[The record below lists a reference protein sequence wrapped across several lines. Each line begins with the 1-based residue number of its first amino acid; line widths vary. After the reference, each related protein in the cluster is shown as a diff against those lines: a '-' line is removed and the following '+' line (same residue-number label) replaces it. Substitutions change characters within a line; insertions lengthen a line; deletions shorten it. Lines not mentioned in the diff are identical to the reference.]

1 MKDTPIQ
8 ILDHIY
14 YRDEASLQQTN
25 KFRIASNDSQRMLD
39 KNFSVCFSSSD
50 TRKLFIASNE
60 KTYDTNKINQ
70 RNMSSRVIYLSNQK
84 KIYILSCEEYKDQC
98 IKRILGKI
106 YDLHRRDCHPTIFN
120 GLWILEPEK
129 EKRQYGKSL

>member
-14 YRDEASLQQTN
+14 YRDEASSQTN
-25 KFRIASNDSQRMLD
+25 KFRIALNGSKRMLS
-39 KNFSVCFSSSD
+39 KNFSVCFLSLN
-50 TRKLFIASNE
+50 TRSLFIALNE

-70 RNMSSRVIYLSNQK
+70 RNISSRVIHLTNQK
-84 KIYILSCEEYKDQC
+84 KISILSCEKDEDQC

-106 YDLHRRDCHPTIFN
+106 YNLQNQLR
-120 GLWILEPEK
+120 
-129 EKRQYGKSL
+129 

>member
-14 YRDEASLQQTN
+14 YKDESSSQTN

-50 TRKLFIASNE
+50 ERSLLIALNE
-60 KTYDTNKINQ
+60 KTYDTKEIIQ

-84 KIYILSCEEYKDQC
+84 KISILSCEEDEEEC
-98 IKRILGKI
+98 ITRILGKI
-106 YDLHRRDCHPTIFN
+106 YNLQNQLR
-120 GLWILEPEK
+120 
-129 EKRQYGKSL
+129 

>member
-14 YRDEASLQQTN
+14 YRDEASSQTN
-25 KFRIASNDSQRMLD
+25 KFRIALNGSQIMID
-39 KNFSVCFSSSD
+39 KNLSICFLSLD
-50 TRKLFIASNE
+50 TRSLSIALNK

-70 RNMSSRVIYLSNQK
+70 RNMSSRVIYLSNK
-84 KIYILSCEEYKDQC
+84 KKVSILSCEEYEDQC

-106 YDLHRRDCHPTIFN
+106 YNLQNQLR
-120 GLWILEPEK
+120 
-129 EKRQYGKSL
+129 

>member
-14 YRDEASLQQTN
+14 YRDEASSQTN

-39 KNFSVCFSSSD
+39 KNFSICFLSPD
-50 TRKLFIASNE
+50 TKSLFIALNE

-70 RNMSSRVIYLSNQK
+70 RNMSSRVIYLSNK
-84 KIYILSCEEYKDQC
+84 KKVSILSCEEDEEKC
-98 IKRILGKI
+98 ITRILGKI
-106 YDLHRRDCHPTIFN
+106 YNLQNQLR
-120 GLWILEPEK
+120 
-129 EKRQYGKSL
+129 

>member
-14 YRDEASLQQTN
+14 YRDEASSQTN
-25 KFRIASNDSQRMLD
+25 KFRIALNDSKRMLS
-39 KNFSVCFSSSD
+39 KNFSVCFLSLD
-50 TRKLFIASNE
+50 TRSLFIALNE

-84 KIYILSCEEYKDQC
+84 KIYILSWEEDEEEC
-98 IKRILGKI
+98 ITRILGKI
-106 YDLHRRDCHPTIFN
+106 YNLQNQLR
-120 GLWILEPEK
+120 
-129 EKRQYGKSL
+129 

>member
-14 YRDEASLQQTN
+14 YRDEASSQTN

-39 KNFSVCFSSSD
+39 KNFSVCFLSSD
-50 TRKLFIASNE
+50 TTKLFIVSNE
-60 KTYDTNKINQ
+60 KTYDTKEIIQ
-70 RNMSSRVIYLSNQK
+70 RNMSSRVIYISNQK
-84 KIYILSCEEYKDQC
+84 KVSILSCEEYEDQC

-106 YDLHRRDCHPTIFN
+106 YNLHRRLVI
-120 GLWILEPEK
+120 
-129 EKRQYGKSL
+129 R

>member
-14 YRDEASLQQTN
+14 YRDEALLETN
-25 KFRIASNDSQRMLD
+25 KFRIASNDSQHMLD

-50 TRKLFIASNE
+50 EGSLFIALNE
-60 KTYDTNKINQ
+60 KTYDVNKID
-70 RNMSSRVIYLSNQK
+70 RRDAIARVIYLSNK
-84 KIYILSCEEYKDQC
+84 KKVSILSCEEYKDQC

-106 YDLHRRDCHPTIFN
+106 YDLHKQLSSDNF
-120 GLWILEPEK
+120 
-129 EKRQYGKSL
+129 

>member
-14 YRDEASLQQTN
+14 YRDEASSQTN
-25 KFRIASNDSQRMLD
+25 KFRIASNDSQRILD

-50 TRKLFIASNE
+50 ERSLFIALNE

-84 KIYILSCEEYKDQC
+84 KISILSCEKDEEEC
-98 IKRILGKI
+98 ITKILGKI
-106 YDLHRRDCHPTIFN
+106 YNLHRRLSSDNF
-120 GLWILEPEK
+120 
-129 EKRQYGKSL
+129 

>member
-14 YRDEASLQQTN
+14 YRDEASLETN

-50 TRKLFIASNE
+50 ERSLLIALNE
-60 KTYDTNKINQ
+60 KTYDDNKINKKNIYTFL
-70 RNMSSRVIYLSNQK
+70 RRRWRRVHNKNTRKNL
-84 KIYILSCEEYKDQC
+84 
-98 IKRILGKI
+98 
-106 YDLHRRDCHPTIFN
+106 
-120 GLWILEPEK
+120 
-129 EKRQYGKSL
+129 

>member
-14 YRDEASLQQTN
+14 YRDEASLETN

-39 KNFSVCFSSSD
+39 KNFSVCFSSPDERS
-50 TRKLFIASNE
+50 LLIALNE

-70 RNMSSRVIYLSNQK
+70 RNMSRRIIHLSNQK
-84 KIYILSCEEYKDQC
+84 KISILSCEEDEEEC
-98 IKRILGKI
+98 ITRILGKI
-106 YDLHRRDCHPTIFN
+106 YNLQNQLR
-120 GLWILEPEK
+120 
-129 EKRQYGKSL
+129 

>member
-1 MKDTPIQ
+1 MEDTPIQ

-14 YRDEASLQQTN
+14 YRDEVSSQTN

-50 TRKLFIASNE
+50 ERSLFIALNE
-60 KTYDTNKINQ
+60 KIYDINKINQ

-84 KIYILSCEEYKDQC
+84 KISILSCEEDEEEC
-98 IKRILGKI
+98 ITRILGKI
-106 YDLHRRDCHPTIFN
+106 YNLQNQLR
-120 GLWILEPEK
+120 
-129 EKRQYGKSL
+129 

>member
-14 YRDEASLQQTN
+14 YRDEASSQTN

-50 TRKLFIASNE
+50 ERSLFIASNV
-60 KTYDTNKINQ
+60 KAYDIQEIIQ
-70 RNMSSRVIYLSNQK
+70 RNISSRVIYLSNQK
-84 KIYILSCEEYKDQC
+84 KISILSCEEDEDQC

-106 YDLHRRDCHPTIFN
+106 YDLHMRLSSDNF
-120 GLWILEPEK
+120 
-129 EKRQYGKSL
+129 